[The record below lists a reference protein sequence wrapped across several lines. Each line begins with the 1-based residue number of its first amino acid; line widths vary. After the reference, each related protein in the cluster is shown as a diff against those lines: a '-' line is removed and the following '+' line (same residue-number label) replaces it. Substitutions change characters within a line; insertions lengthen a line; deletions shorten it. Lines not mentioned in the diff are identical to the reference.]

1 MFWLVP
7 DCMGTCHASKREGP
21 GRGATEEVVGLVR
34 GPSEGFGMIGP
45 LETVESGRGVALW
58 PLAARLSLS
67 RSLISATAAV
77 SCKSAKY

>member
-1 MFWLVP
+1 MFCLVP

-45 LETVESGRGVALW
+45 LETVESGPRRR
-58 PLAARLSLS
+58 PL
-67 RSLISATAAV
+67 TTG
-77 SCKSAKY
+77 CQTEPEPEPD